1 MQKWKK
7 IMLIIAAIVAVAL
20 IIVGIIQSS
29 MNHNTSEKDNRVT
42 LERLDSI
49 SKRLSDIWLE
59 LEKIDAEIA
68 EREYQ
73 KDNLISE
80 QTKLNDEASALFMS
94 MMTPEMFEQKPE
106 MFPEWHMDVEPTGCE
121 GPYQEEFRLLADGYN
136 TDVAVAIEHLKLL
149 WCEDEALDIWNRF
162 ASYKCDWIWCD
173 PNDWW
178 EPGKLTEDW
187 TNQVM
192 PAVTWAD
199 SHQRFKDLAIA
210 YGLDP
215 SKIWEV
221 ENHYGITEGVVLCIT
236 IAETSWGKFGAG
248 NWNIWNVGNNDRGDR
263 VSFALADTGLE
274 KIGQTLT
281 NQFLSNKKTLWCLS
295 NWHHCEEPTD
305 NGKRYATSSPE
316 TSWAWEPNMVACLD
330 TIYGQWTTDPSTFN
344 IRR

>member
-1 MQKWKK
+1 MQRWKK

-20 IIVGIIQSS
+20 IIVGTIQSS
-29 MNHNTSEKDNRVT
+29 MNHNSSEKDNRMS

-68 EREYQ
+68 EKEYQ

-80 QTKLNDEASALFMS
+80 QTQLNDEASAIFMS
-94 MMTPEMFEQKPE
+94 MMTPEMLTLED
-106 MFPEWHMDVEPTGCE
+106 FPIDTLEEWNE
-121 GPYQEEFRLLADGYN
+121 
-136 TDVAVAIEHLKLL
+136 
-149 WCEDEALDIWNRF
+149 
-162 ASYKCDWIWCD
+162 
-173 PNDWW
+173 DWW

-192 PAVTWAD
+192 PDVTWAD

-248 NWNIWNVGNNDRGDR
+248 QWNIWNVGNNDRGDR

-281 NQFLSNKKTLWCLS
+281 NQFLWNKKTLWCLS
-295 NWHHCEEPTD
+295 NRHHCEEPTD

-330 TIYGQWTTDPSTFN
+330 TIYGQWTTDPATFN

>member
-7 IMLIIAAIVAVAL
+7 IMLIVAAIVAVAL
-20 IIVGIIQSS
+20 IIVGSIQSS
-29 MNHNTSEKDNRVT
+29 MNHNKSEKDNRVT
-42 LERLDSI
+42 LEMLDSI

-68 EREYQ
+68 EKEYQ

-80 QTKLNDEASALFMS
+80 QTKLNDEAAALFMS

-106 MFPEWHMDVEPTGCE
+106 MFPEWHMDVIPVESKWMPC
-121 GPYQEEFRLLADGYN
+121 
-136 TDVAVAIEHLKLL
+136 L
-149 WCEDEALDIWNRF
+149 WCSHYDADTNSCIEWDKRSRRCEANFPTDTLEEWDE
-162 ASYKCDWIWCD
+162 
-173 PNDWW
+173 DWW

-192 PAVTWAD
+192 PTVTWTD

-248 NWNIWNVGNNDRGDR
+248 KWNIWNVGNNDRGDR

-281 NQFLSNKKTLWCLS
+281 NQFLWNKKTLWCLS

>member
-1 MQKWKK
+1 MVVAAL
-7 IMLIIAAIVAVAL
+7 IVVALLLYLIIPST
-20 IIVGIIQSS
+20 SS
-29 MNHNTSEKDNRVT
+29 KDNKES
-42 LERLDSI
+42 LERLDAI
-49 SKRLSDIWLE
+49 SQRLSDIGLRME
-59 LEKIDAEIA
+59 VLDAEIA
-68 EREYQ
+68 EREYE

-80 QTKLNDEASALFMS
+80 QTKLNDEASVIFMS
-94 MMTPEMFEQKPE
+94 MMTPEMLTPKESTWVVACFGCSHYDADTNSCIEWDKRSRRCE
-106 MFPEWHMDVEPTGCE
+106 ANFPTDTLEEWNE
-121 GPYQEEFRLLADGYN
+121 
-136 TDVAVAIEHLKLL
+136 
-149 WCEDEALDIWNRF
+149 
-162 ASYKCDWIWCD
+162 
-173 PNDWW
+173 DWW

-192 PAVTWAD
+192 PDVTWAD

-281 NQFLSNKKTLWCLS
+281 NQFLWNKKTLWCLS

>member
-20 IIVGIIQSS
+20 IIVGSIQSL
-29 MNHNTSEKDNRVT
+29 MNHNASEKDNKVT

-94 MMTPEMFEQKPE
+94 MMTPEMLTPKESTWVVACFGCSHYDADTNSCIEWDKRSRRCE
-106 MFPEWHMDVEPTGCE
+106 ANFPTDTLEEWNE
-121 GPYQEEFRLLADGYN
+121 
-136 TDVAVAIEHLKLL
+136 
-149 WCEDEALDIWNRF
+149 
-162 ASYKCDWIWCD
+162 
-173 PNDWW
+173 DWW

-192 PAVTWAD
+192 PDVTWAD

-248 NWNIWNVGNNDRGDR
+248 KWNIWNVGNNDRGDR

-281 NQFLSNKKTLWCLS
+281 NSLLWGHKTLWCLS
-295 NWHHCEEPTD
+295 NWHHCEEPAD

-330 TIYGQWTTDPSTFN
+330 TIYGQWTTDPTTFN